1 MDFLRMSIWRA
12 DVFMSAAKCKS
23 KYQSFLYLYF
33 IKLSFFVISF
43 SSTICKSING
53 ISRLKKTRFKNGKK
67 EF

>member
-1 MDFLRMSIWRA
+1 
-12 DVFMSAAKCKS
+12 MSAAKCKS

-43 SSTICKSING
+43 CSTICKSING